1 MKLLVLQHAACEHPG
16 KFRDFLAE
24 DGHEWDAIELDEG
37 EKLPAS
43 IDGYDGLWVMG
54 GPMDVWQEDQHPWLK
69 EEKAFIK
76 DAVMNKGVPFLGL
89 CLGHQLLAEVLGAKV
104 GPSKT
109 PEIGI
114 MDVQLTIEGANGVF
128 LDGLPTTFKCLQ
140 WHSAEVDFE
149 TLPQDVKVLAT
160 SPDCAVQAISWQNR
174 AYSVQFHLEVEPDTV
189 ATWNEIPEYATAL
202 KGALGEDGA
211 AKLKADADAEQSRF
225 EDMAERVYINWL
237 QTAAQAAKMRA

>member
-1 MKLLVLQHAACEHPG
+1 
-16 KFRDFLAE
+16 
-24 DGHEWDAIELDEG
+24 
-37 EKLPAS
+37 
-43 IDGYDGLWVMG
+43 
-54 GPMDVWQEDQHPWLK
+54 
-69 EEKAFIK
+69 
-76 DAVMNKGVPFLGL
+76 
-89 CLGHQLLAEVLGAKV
+89 
-104 GPSKT
+104 
-109 PEIGI
+109 